1 MVIFNSYVKLP
12 EGSFNQLQVIEIY
25 IMLTATETF
34 DLALLRSLRVVKLV
48 KSVRMFLGW
57 GGRGGVGCPGC
68 PKKSWNNG
76 TEWRKMDHKESITC
90 HDTKKHLFT
99 Y

>member
-1 MVIFNSYVKLP
+1 
-12 EGSFNQLQVIEIY
+12 
-25 IMLTATETF
+25 MLTATETF

-57 GGRGGVGCPGC
+57 GGRGGLGCLGCPGC